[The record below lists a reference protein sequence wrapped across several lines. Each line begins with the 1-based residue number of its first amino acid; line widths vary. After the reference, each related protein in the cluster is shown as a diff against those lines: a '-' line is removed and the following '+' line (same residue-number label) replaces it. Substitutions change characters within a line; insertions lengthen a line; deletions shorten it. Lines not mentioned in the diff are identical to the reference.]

1 MRSGPVDSDI
11 VEFVVLGRLGPYL
24 RSMLADLE
32 IEDRGLPRVSSS
44 YANPI
49 NSHCYNCWPRS
60 SERDVRSSRSDA
72 YPAAEDR
79 EDLQCARIIG
89 RKVEARADAFP

>member
-1 MRSGPVDSDI
+1 MDSDI
-11 VEFVVLGRLGPYL
+11 VEFVVLERLGPYL

-72 YPAAEDR
+72 YPAAKTAKI
-79 EDLQCARIIG
+79 CSVHASS
-89 RKVEARADAFP
+89 VEKSRQERMHFP